1 MTSLSPPLRRVAG
14 AGLLGALLML
24 AGCASPA
31 VEQYAAEQPR
41 LLLREYFD
49 GPMTAHGVFTDRSGQ
64 VVRRFTAWPVAPAA
78 QQTKPTTRKTTPA
91 RDVLKNSSAARDGA
105 PQRAHSAAPARW
117 WLTTSHCI
125 RPKDTMEPTTSNA
138 AVWLRLG
145 RRPKFAPPENGYV
158 HAVWASMIE
167 TLA

>member
-1 MTSLSPPLRRVAG
+1 MAACHNAPKRSRTALPPATRSTARNPVRIT
-14 AGLLGALLML
+14 
-24 AGCASPA
+24 
-31 VEQYAAEQPR
+31 AA
-41 LLLREYFD
+41 
-49 GPMTAHGVFTDRSGQ
+49 AK

-78 QQTKPTTRKTTPA
+78 QKTKPTTRKTTPA